1 MVIEHRRMAKESDP
15 ELEEIRKKKL
25 QEMQR
30 RVGSQDNER
39 RTWEGP
45 IVVQDSNFDELVG
58 RYPLMVIDCWAPW
71 CGPCRMVA
79 PVIEEL
85 ARDYAGRVFFGKLN
99 VDENPQTSVRFG
111 IMSIPTL
118 LIMKN
123 GTEIER
129 IIGAVPKDVIE
140 GKLQK
145 HLG

>member
-30 RVGSQDNER
+30 RVDSQDNAKK
-39 RTWEGP
+39 TWGGP
-45 IVVQDSNFDELVG
+45 IAVQDSNFDELVR
-58 RYPLMVIDCWAPW
+58 RYPLMMIDCWAPW

-79 PVIEEL
+79 PIIDEL
-85 ARDYAGRVFFGKLN
+85 ARDYAGRVLFGKLN

-123 GTEIER
+123 GTEIDR
-129 IIGAVPKDVIE
+129 IIGAVPRDVVE

>member
-30 RVGSQDNER
+30 RVDSQDNAKK
-39 RTWEGP
+39 TWGGP
-45 IVVQDSNFDELVG
+45 IAVQDSNFDELVR
-58 RYPLMVIDCWAPW
+58 RYPLMMIDCWAPW

-79 PVIEEL
+79 PIIDEL
-85 ARDYAGRVFFGKLN
+85 ARDYAGRVLFGKLN

-123 GTEIER
+123 GTEIDR
-129 IIGAVPKDVIE
+129 IIGAVPRDVIE